1 MRERAGEETLVELAS
16 VALTFFFFSPSKK
29 EDDKEEEEMEEERF
43 SSYTPD
49 KFETNE
55 QPAHLKQKIPFL
67 APLNWTTG
75 KKTYQTIAYLYIGF
89 YIYFGRNVCSQ
100 LAIYLY
106 SLSDI
111 E

>member
-1 MRERAGEETLVELAS
+1 M
-16 VALTFFFFSPSKK
+16 ALTFFFFSPSKK

-75 KKTYQTIAYLYIGF
+75 KKHIK
-89 YIYFGRNVCSQ
+89 R
-100 LAIYLY
+100 
-106 SLSDI
+106 
-111 E
+111 